1 MSMTSSIITCVVA
14 IALLYILLFGLL
26 YITVATV
33 GKLMELDDLKYDDKH
48 VDEIKIEVENE
59 K

>member
-33 GKLMELDDLKYDDKH
+33 GKLLELDDLKYDDKH

>member
-26 YITVATV
+26 YVTVATV

-48 VDEIKIEVENE
+48 VDEVNIEVENE

>member
-1 MSMTSSIITCVVA
+1 MIITSSIISCVVA
-14 IALLYILLFGLL
+14 IALLYILLFCLL

-33 GKLMELDDLKYDDKH
+33 GKLLELDDLKHDDKH

>member
-1 MSMTSSIITCVVA
+1 MSITSSIITCVVA

-26 YITVATV
+26 YITVTTV
-33 GKLMELDDLKYDDKH
+33 GKLLELDDLKHDDKH

>member
-33 GKLMELDDLKYDDKH
+33 GKLLELDDLKPDDKH

>member
-26 YITVATV
+26 YITVTTV
-33 GKLMELDDLKYDDKH
+33 GKLLELDDLKYDDKH
-48 VDEIKIEVENE
+48 VDEVKIEVENE

>member
-1 MSMTSSIITCVVA
+1 MTSSIITCVVA

-26 YITVATV
+26 YITVTTV
-33 GKLMELDDLKYDDKH
+33 GKLLELDDLKHDDKH

>member
-14 IALLYILLFGLL
+14 TALLYILLFGLL
-26 YITVATV
+26 YITVTTV
-33 GKLMELDDLKYDDKH
+33 GKLLELDDLKHDDKH

>member
-33 GKLMELDDLKYDDKH
+33 GKLLELDDLKYDDKH
-48 VDEIKIEVENE
+48 VDEVKIEVENE

>member
-14 IALLYILLFGLL
+14 IALLCILLFGLL
-26 YITVATV
+26 YITVTTV
-33 GKLMELDDLKYDDKH
+33 GKLLELDDLKRDDKH

>member
-26 YITVATV
+26 YTTVATV
-33 GKLMELDDLKYDDKH
+33 GKLLELDDLKYDDKH

>member
-33 GKLMELDDLKYDDKH
+33 GRLMELDDLKYDNKH
-48 VDEIKIEVENE
+48 VDEVNIEVENE

>member
-1 MSMTSSIITCVVA
+1 MSMTSSIITCVVV
-14 IALLYILLFGLL
+14 IVLLYILLFGLL
-26 YITVATV
+26 YITVTTV
-33 GKLMELDDLKYDDKH
+33 GKLLELDDLKHDDKH

>member
-48 VDEIKIEVENE
+48 VDEVNIEVENE

>member
-26 YITVATV
+26 YITVTTV
-33 GKLMELDDLKYDDKH
+33 GKLLELDDLKHDDKH
-48 VDEIKIEVENE
+48 VDEIKIEIENE

>member
-26 YITVATV
+26 YITVTTV
-33 GKLMELDDLKYDDKH
+33 GKLLELDDLKHDDKH

>member
-1 MSMTSSIITCVVA
+1 VVA

-33 GKLMELDDLKYDDKH
+33 GKLLELDDLKHDDKH

>member
-26 YITVATV
+26 YITVTTV
-33 GKLMELDDLKYDDKH
+33 GKLLELDDLKYDDKH

>member
-26 YITVATV
+26 YVTVATV
-33 GKLMELDDLKYDDKH
+33 GKLMELDDLKYDDKR
-48 VDEIKIEVENE
+48 VDEVNIEVENE

>member
-48 VDEIKIEVENE
+48 ADEIKIDVENE

>member
-1 MSMTSSIITCVVA
+1 MSITSSIITCVVA

-33 GKLMELDDLKYDDKH
+33 GKLLELDDLKYDDKH

>member
-33 GKLMELDDLKYDDKH
+33 GKLLELDDLKYEDKH

>member
-1 MSMTSSIITCVVA
+1 VVA

-33 GKLMELDDLKYDDKH
+33 GKLLELDDLKYDDKH

>member
-33 GKLMELDDLKYDDKH
+33 GKLLELDDLKYDDKH
-48 VDEIKIEVENE
+48 VDEINIEVENE

>member
-1 MSMTSSIITCVVA
+1 MMSLLISIVSVVVLCA
-14 IALLYILLFGLL
+14 VLFGLL
-26 YITVATV
+26 FSTVVTI
-33 GKLMELDDLKYDDKH
+33 GKLLELDDLKHDDKH

>member
-26 YITVATV
+26 YITVTTV
-33 GKLMELDDLKYDDKH
+33 GKLLELDDLKYDDKH
-48 VDEIKIEVENE
+48 MDEVKIEVENE

>member
-26 YITVATV
+26 YVTVATV

>member
-33 GKLMELDDLKYDDKH
+33 GKLLELDDLKHDDKH